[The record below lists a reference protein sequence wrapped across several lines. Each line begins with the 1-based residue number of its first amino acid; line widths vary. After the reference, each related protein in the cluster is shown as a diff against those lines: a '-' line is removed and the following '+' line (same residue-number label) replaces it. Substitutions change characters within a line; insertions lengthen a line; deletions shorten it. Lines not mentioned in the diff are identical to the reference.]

1 MVSRSLSERMAWKC
15 VTVDIDIE
23 GGGRWETEYRLV
35 KALYMLSYIPR
46 RIVTTRHGIH
56 VYFENIEVTE
66 LRDLLK
72 VRALFGDDERRI
84 EFDERLRE
92 RCLHLN
98 VLFQTSELGE
108 VEVDRVWQIVA
119 LRKR

>member
-1 MVSRSLSERMAWKC
+1 LVSRSLSERMAWKC
-15 VTVDIDIE
+15 VAVDIDIE
-23 GGGRWETEYRLV
+23 EGGRWETEYRLV
-35 KALYMLSYIPR
+35 KAVYMLSYIPR

-56 VYFENIEVTE
+56 VYFEGIELSD
-66 LRDLLK
+66 LRELLK

-98 VLFQTSELGE
+98 VLFQTSEFGE
-108 VEVDRVWQIVA
+108 VRRDEVWWIVA

>member
-23 GGGRWETEYRLV
+23 EGSRWETEYRLV
-35 KALYMLSYIPR
+35 KALYMYSHIPR

-56 VYFENIEVTE
+56 VYFEGIELSD
-66 LRDLLK
+66 LRELLK

-98 VLFQTSELGE
+98 VLFQTSEIGE
-108 VEVDRVWQIVA
+108 VAVSYTH
-119 LRKR
+119 LTLPTN